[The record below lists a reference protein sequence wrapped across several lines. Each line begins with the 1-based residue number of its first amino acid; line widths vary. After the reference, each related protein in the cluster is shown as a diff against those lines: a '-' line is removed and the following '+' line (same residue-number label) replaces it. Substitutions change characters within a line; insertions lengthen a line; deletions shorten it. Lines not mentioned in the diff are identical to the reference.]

1 MEKTNRKCTYPG
13 CNKPVKKGNR
23 FLCAIHEK
31 TPDDSYIVQSIPFQ
45 SVNTNIG
52 KS

>member
-1 MEKTNRKCTYPG
+1 MEKPKRKCTYPG

-23 FLCAIHEK
+23 FLCVIHEK
-31 TPDDSYIVQSIPFQ
+31 VPDDSHEVQAIPFQ
-45 SVNTNIG
+45 SINSNIG